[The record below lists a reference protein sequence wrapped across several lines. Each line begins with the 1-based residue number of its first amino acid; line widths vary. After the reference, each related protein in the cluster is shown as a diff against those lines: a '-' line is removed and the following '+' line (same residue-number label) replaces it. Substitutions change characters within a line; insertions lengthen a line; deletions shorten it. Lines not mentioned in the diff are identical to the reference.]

1 MWNKKLN
8 FLFLRKTKPTLFT
21 SNNQLQLPFMKK
33 IPNAFTL
40 MLGIIC
46 LTWVA
51 TFIIPKGSYTRITDP
66 DSGKT
71 TVLNGSYEQIDAD
84 SLGILDLMLA
94 VPEGLVSRADLVVLI
109 FLLGGCFFIIEKT
122 GALGQG
128 LQWIVDRL
136 KGRDWIALVLVSVI
150 FATGGATIGM
160 QEEFI
165 PLTPI
170 LVAFSRSM
178 GYNAFVAIGMSF
190 GAAVIG
196 AAFSPMNPFAVVLAQ
211 QEAELPLLSGMEFRL
226 VFLLIALVAYIFFL
240 WRYGKANPVEKQSMS
255 ETDEKISVRNGLI
268 LFLVALTFGVV
279 TYGLLLMDWGFN
291 EISACFFV
299 LGLTTGLI
307 SRMGIGRTT
316 LLYVEGM
323 KEMTYAVV
331 ILGLASSIPLMLEEG
346 QILDTV
352 IHTAFTPMEGLPP
365 GMSALGMMGS
375 QALLHFPIMSYS
387 AQALMTMPV
396 LIPLSDLVGVSRQ
409 VCVLS
414 YQYGAV
420 TMGMF
425 VPTNGALMAIIAVAG
440 ISYDK
445 WVKFVWKPLFLCFV
459 IASIAVLVG
468 VYTGF

>member
-1 MWNKKLN
+1 
-8 FLFLRKTKPTLFT
+8 
-21 SNNQLQLPFMKK
+21 MKK

-40 MLGIIC
+40 MLGLIF
-46 LTWVA
+46 LTWAA
-51 TFIIPKGSYTRITDP
+51 TFIIPKGSYTRVTDP
-66 DSGKT
+66 ESGKT
-71 TVLNGSYEQIDAD
+71 TVLDGSYKQIDAE
-84 SLGILDLMLA
+84 SLGVLDLMLA
-94 VPEGLVSRADLVVLI
+94 VPEGLVSRADLIVLI

-136 KGRDWIALVLVSVI
+136 RGRDWIALVLVSII

-165 PLTPI
+165 PLTAI
-170 LVAFSRSM
+170 LIAFSRSM

-190 GAAVIG
+190 GAAVVG

-211 QEAELPLLSGMEFRL
+211 QEAELPLLSGSEFRL
-226 VFLLIALVAYIFFL
+226 VFLLVALVAYIFFL
-240 WRYGKANPVEKQSMS
+240 WRYGKANPVEKQPMS
-255 ETDEKISVRNGLI
+255 ESDKKISTRNGVI

-291 EISACFFV
+291 EISACFFL
-299 LGLTTGLI
+299 LGIVTGLLA
-307 SRMGIGRTT
+307 RMGIGRTSM
-316 LLYVEGM
+316 LYVEGM

-331 ILGLASSIPLMLEEG
+331 ILGLASSIPLLLKEG

-352 IHTAFTPMEGLPP
+352 IHAAFTPMEGLPP
-365 GMSALGMMGS
+365 GMSALGMMAS
-375 QALLHFPIMSYS
+375 QAVLHIPIMSYS

-420 TMGMF
+420 NMEMII
-425 VPTNGALMAIIAVAG
+425 PTNGALMAIIAVAG

-445 WVKFVWKPLFLCFV
+445 WVKFVWKPLLLCFV
-459 IASIAVLVG
+459 IAVIAVLVG
-468 VYTGF
+468 VYSGI

>member
-1 MWNKKLN
+1 VN
-8 FLFLRKTKPTLFT
+8 FLLLRKAKPNFITA
-21 SNNQLQLPFMKK
+21 SNLPNLLIMRKL
-33 IPNAFTL
+33 PNAFSL
-40 MLGIIC
+40 MLGIIL
-46 LTWVA
+46 LTWGA
-51 TFIIPKGSYTRITDP
+51 TFIIPKGSYTRITDAE
-66 DSGKT
+66 SGRT
-71 TVLNGSYEQIDAD
+71 TVVNGSYKPIEAEPLD
-84 SLGILDLMLA
+84 ILDLILA
-94 VPEGLVSRADLVVLI
+94 APEGLVSRADLIVLI
-109 FLLGGCFFIIEKT
+109 LLLGGCFFIIEKM

-128 LQWIVDRL
+128 LQWIVNRL

-165 PLTPI
+165 ALTPLLI
-170 LVAFSRSM
+170 AFSRSM

-190 GAAVIG
+190 GAGVIG

-226 VFLLIALVAYIFFL
+226 LFLLIALLAYIFFL
-240 WRYGKANPVEKQSMS
+240 WRYARANPVEKQPMTESG
-255 ETDEKISVRNGLI
+255 EKISARNGLI
-268 LFLVALTFGVV
+268 LFLVAVTFGIV
-279 TYGLLLMDWGFN
+279 TYGLLLLDWGFN

-299 LGLTTGLI
+299 LGIATGLLA
-307 SRMGIGRTT
+307 RLDIGRTG

-331 ILGLASSIPLMLEEG
+331 ILGLASSIPLLLEKG

-352 IHTAFTPMEGLPP
+352 IHAAFTPMEDLPP

-420 TMGMF
+420 NMDML

-445 WVKFVWKPLFLCFV
+445 WVKFIWKPLLLCFV
-459 IASIAVLVG
+459 IAVIAVLVG

>member
-1 MWNKKLN
+1 
-8 FLFLRKTKPTLFT
+8 
-21 SNNQLQLPFMKK
+21 MKK

-46 LTWVA
+46 LTWAA
-51 TFIIPKGSYTRITDP
+51 TFIIPKGSYTRITDS

-226 VFLLIALVAYIFFL
+226 VFLLIALVSYIFFL
-240 WRYGKANPVEKQSMS
+240 WRYGKANPVEKHAMSQS
-255 ETDEKISVRNGLI
+255 DEKISVRNGLI

-352 IHTAFTPMEGLPP
+352 IHAAFTPMEGLPP
-365 GMSALGMMGS
+365 SMSALGMMGS

-445 WVKFVWKPLFLCFV
+445 WIKFVWKPLLLCFV

>member
-1 MWNKKLN
+1 MKKL
-8 FLFLRKTKPTLFT
+8 
-21 SNNQLQLPFMKK
+21 
-33 IPNAFTL
+33 PNAFTL
-40 MLGIIC
+40 MLGIIF
-46 LTWVA
+46 LTWGA
-51 TFIIPKGSYTRITDP
+51 TFIIPKGSYSRLTDP
-66 DSGKT
+66 DSGRT
-71 TVLNGSYEQIDAD
+71 TVVNGSYKQIEAE
-84 SLGILDLMLA
+84 SLDILDLILA
-94 VPEGLVSRADLVVLI
+94 APEGMVSRADLIVLI

-122 GALGQG
+122 GAMGQG
-128 LQWIVDRL
+128 LQWVVDRL
-136 KGRDWIALVLVSVI
+136 KGRDWVALVLVSIV

-165 PLTPI
+165 ALTPLLI
-170 LVAFSRSM
+170 AFSRSL

-190 GAAVIG
+190 GAGVVG
-196 AAFSPMNPFAVVLAQ
+196 AAFSPMNPFSVVLAQ

-226 VFLLIALVAYIFFL
+226 VFLLVALVAYVFFL
-240 WRYGKANPVEKQSMS
+240 WRYARANTIEKQPMTD
-255 ETDEKISVRNGLI
+255 TDEKMSARNGLI
-268 LFLVALTFGVV
+268 LFLVAVTFSIV

-299 LGLTTGLI
+299 LGILTGLLA
-307 SRMGIGRTT
+307 RLGIGRTGM
-316 LLYVEGM
+316 LYVEGM

-331 ILGLASSIPLMLEEG
+331 ILGLASSIPLLLEKG
-346 QILDTV
+346 QIMDTV
-352 IHTAFTPMEGLPP
+352 IHAAFTPMENLPP

-420 TMGMF
+420 NMDML

-459 IASIAVLVG
+459 IAIIAVITG
-468 VYTGF
+468 VYIGI